1 MRSSLLLSLS
11 AAIVTVAGHSPT
23 AKLNGVTYNGLYK
36 DQVEF
41 FWGIQ
46 YGQDTGGSNR
56 FKPPKPFVPEH
67 GCTVEATR
75 PRAACPQEKGTNSLP
90 LYLGNITE
98 ISEDC
103 LLLNVARPNGT
114 TASSKL
120 PVMVYIHGGSFVA
133 ASKDEPASQPG
144 GLILQS
150 VEIGRPILHVA
161 LNYRLG
167 VFGFAQSEALNKEGS
182 ENAGLRDQRLAL
194 EWVHKNIAAFG
205 GDPSKITIHGQSSG
219 GLAMGMQTVAFG
231 GRKPAPF
238 NQIIA
243 QSQVL
248 EGGIT
253 GNFTRD
259 AMKRVTNVTSCN
271 TTDVQSPATIRCLR
285 GLSTSDLLK
294 AQLDTYTSGPQA
306 NIGDE
311 WLPVV
316 DGDFLPAPPSE
327 LLATGQH
334 YNVTTMIGWCED
346 DAQIFPDP
354 LPSNAS
360 AVRQYFR
367 QYLPGY
373 TEQNLDHLL
382 NLYPISDFHSSY
394 FPNGTI
400 QVTAQGYRTGRILR
414 DIALTCQPFYF
425 GEALA
430 KSGNDVYYYVTNQ
443 TILTPILNH
452 YGIYGYGKVH
462 TSDFAYMFGNLSH
475 YDIYDLPFHPEP
487 ADYALKDRASRSWAS
502 YAALGYPSVGG
513 KGTLEGWKKGDNK
526 DANYGVYVMGGPNE
540 GYSGKGG
547 KKATVEAMKLQKL
560 QDRCSFLN
568 RPDSIK
574 QDGY

>member
-1 MRSSLLLSLS
+1 MRSLLILALPAVLV
-11 AAIVTVAGHSPT
+11 AAAGHSPT
-23 AKLNGVTYNGLYK
+23 AKLNGVTYNGLYR
-36 DQVEF
+36 QEVEF

-46 YGQDTGGSNR
+46 YGQNTGGANR
-56 FKPPKPFVPEH
+56 FKPPKLFVPEH
-67 GCTVEATR
+67 GCTVEATS
-75 PRAACPQEKGTNSLP
+75 PGPACPQEKGTNSLP

-167 VFGFAQSEALNKEGS
+167 VFGFAQSDSLKKEGS

-194 EWVHKNIAAFG
+194 EWVHQNIAAFG

-231 GRKPAPF
+231 GKKPAPF

-253 GNFTRD
+253 GNFTRE
-259 AMKRVTNVTSCN
+259 AMKRVANATNCN
-271 TTDVQSPATIRCLR
+271 TTDVQSPATVKCLR
-285 GLSTSDLLK
+285 SLSTEDLLQ
-294 AQLDTYTSGPQA
+294 AQSDTYMSGPSA

-316 DGDFLPAPPSE
+316 DGDFLPAAPSE
-327 LLATGQH
+327 LLATGRH

-360 AVRQYFR
+360 AVREFFR
-367 QYLPGY
+367 DYLPNY
-373 TEQNLDHLL
+373 TEANLNTLL
-382 NLYPISDFHSSY
+382 NLYPVSDFQTSH
-394 FPNGTI
+394 FPNGTVE
-400 QVTAQGYRTGRILR
+400 VTAQGYRTGRILR
-414 DIALTCQPFYF
+414 DIALTCQPFFF
-425 GEALA
+425 GDALA

-443 TILTPILNH
+443 TILTPILN
-452 YGIYGYGKVH
+452 YNGIYGYGKVH
-462 TSDFAYMFGNLSH
+462 TSEFAYVFGNLSH
-475 YDIYDLPFHPEP
+475 YDIYDFPFHPKPE
-487 ADYALKDRASRSWAS
+487 DYALKIRASRSWAS
-502 YAALGYPSVGG
+502 YAALGRPSVEG
-513 KGTLEGWKKGDNK
+513 KGTLEGWRKGDNE
-526 DANYGVYVMGGPNE
+526 DENFGVYVLGGPSE
-540 GYSGKGG
+540 GYSGEGG
-547 KKATVEAMKLQKL
+547 RESSREAVKLQKL
-560 QDRCSFLN
+560 QERCGFLN
-568 RPDSIK
+568 RMDVVR